1 MIMSDRNEG
10 LVQGV
15 PLVFGADN
23 HSYCVRHLI
32 ENLLKEAARLGIRR
46 NASKD
51 LIKEMFNRIA
61 YATTGPEYDSAME
74 ELRKFRRELAVWVE
88 RNDPHHWAQSKFS
101 KDRWGKLNN
110 NPIESW
116 NNWMRKLRV
125 MSIPWLVLGHLQKVG
140 VKWDKRKAEMQK
152 WANNVGDRIEK
163 KLKKELA
170 HADSVIEVQAYN
182 RSTGEFSV
190 QLSNSHRL
198 VVTLSKGECSCRW
211 WQIKG
216 FPCRHGMTVI
226 RKEKKWVYDYVNVC
240 YKSGTQ
246 RLCYMNT
253 VHPMETHDMGSVDD
267 RTGRVTG
274 GDGLDD
280 NFNRRILPPI
290 NPRKRS
296 RPKSTRRESQTQGV
310 RTNTCSKCHE
320 PGHKRTTCRNPR
332 ADVDADYEGDLVLV
346 EDLLGGNG

>member
-1 MIMSDRNEG
+1 M
-10 LVQGV
+10 
-15 PLVFGADN
+15 
-23 HSYCVRHLI
+23 
-32 ENLLKEAARLGIRR
+32 
-46 NASKD
+46 
-51 LIKEMFNRIA
+51 
-61 YATTGPEYDSAME
+61 
-74 ELRKFRRELAVWVE
+74 
-88 RNDPHHWAQSKFS
+88 
-101 KDRWGKLNN
+101 NN

-116 NNWMRKLRV
+116 NNWIKKLRV
-125 MSIPWLVLGHLQKVG
+125 MSILWLVLGHLQKVG

-152 WANNVGDRIEK
+152 WANNVGDRIQK

-170 HADSVIEVQAYN
+170 NADSVIDVQAYN
-182 RSTGEFSV
+182 RSCGEFSV
-190 QLSNSHRL
+190 QLSNSHRV

-216 FPCRHGMTVI
+216 FPCRHGMAVI

-240 YKSGTQ
+240 YKFGTQ

-253 VHPMETHDMGSVDD
+253 AHPMETHDMATVDD

-274 GDGLDD
+274 SEGLDD

-290 NPRKRS
+290 NPRKRG

-310 RTNTCSKCHE
+310 CTNRCSKCHE
-320 PGHKRTTCRNPR
+320 AGHKRNTCRNPR
-332 ADVDADYEGDLVLV
+332 ADFDADYEGDLVLV